1 MTLIRNLSY
10 AGPHRRHRRGV
21 SLFAVTLGL
30 LVGVV
35 MINYVIEDL
44 GRAQKRESGRHLAE
58 VASVM
63 AQRWEVLVRNCA
75 MDPLSW
81 SCGLSEASAYTLMG
95 YNTLP
100 GVAGL
105 EVHRIPETLRV
116 RAMQPAHWVG
126 DTPVPLANGITARAY
141 AVSVTQAPI
150 ATGMLVFEVASS
162 VDVLTRESFRAALV
176 DWAISVGEGEEIVG
190 VEQVFFAVMGRD
202 PLVTEVPVLTYPF
215 VTVESDWVLREPW
228 VGHSGQSM
236 RAELRMA
243 ADAATAGDIINVGS
257 LEALASFK
265 VAVETADVQSMVSKG
280 HLTTQSLRG
289 VDFVAAELNAGG
301 LAVSDALIADAM
313 VVVNQLN
320 ARTVTIADS
329 DDGINT
335 SDSETVNAG
344 TLKGDALTLPGQ
356 LQAGTVSVGDR
367 LQADL
372 ITIDR
377 DVFVGGDVLGGGLT
391 VNNLTAIDG
400 CNGC

>member
-35 MINYVIEDL
+35 MINYVISDL
-44 GRAQKRESGRHLAE
+44 GRAQKRAAGRHLAE

-63 AQRWEVLVRNCA
+63 AQRWELVVRNCVVDI
-75 MDPLSW
+75 DPW
-81 SCGLSEASAYTLMG
+81 TCGGSEATPYIWSG

-100 GVAGL
+100 SVAGL
-105 EVHRIPETLRV
+105 EIDPIPAILRV
-116 RAMQPAHWVG
+116 HAMQPAHWVG
-126 DTPVPLANGITARAY
+126 DAPVRLVNGITARAY
-141 AVSVTQAPI
+141 VVSVTQAPI

-190 VEQVFFAVMGRD
+190 IEQVFFAVMGRD

-228 VGHSGQSM
+228 VGQSGQSM
-236 RAELRMA
+236 RAELRMG
-243 ADAATAGDIINVGS
+243 AGTTTTRDIINVGS

-265 VAVETADVQSMVSKG
+265 VAVQTADVQSMVSKG
-280 HLTTQSLRG
+280 DLATQSLTG
-289 VDFVAAELNAGG
+289 VDLVAAEVNAGG
-301 LAVSDALIADAM
+301 LVISDALIADAM
-313 VVVNQLN
+313 VVVNQVN
-320 ARTVTIADS
+320 AQNVTIADS
-329 DDGINT
+329 DEGVGL
-335 SDSETVNAG
+335 SEGETVNAG
-344 TLKGDALTLPGQ
+344 TLKGVELTLPGQ

-367 LQADL
+367 LQADR
-372 ITIDR
+372 ITIDS
-377 DVFVGGDVLGGGLT
+377 DMFIGGDVLGHGLT
-391 VNNLTAIDG
+391 ANTLTAI
-400 CNGC
+400 NGCVGC